1 MYFANTILNET
12 NYQKNTKGSNFS
24 LDENVTVAVATSVLL
39 TRSKSSLFSRV
50 LQRNKIKSITKKA
63 FEGLEALEDL

>member
-1 MYFANTILNET
+1 ML
-12 NYQKNTKGSNFS
+12 
-24 LDENVTVAVATSVLL
+24 VVAAAVLL
-39 TRSKSSLFSRV
+39 TKSKTVCISRV